1 MENENL
7 PDKQTKKRAHHKKS
21 QHKKTTTKKHSRKNM
36 NSFVFHLTQ
45 ICVLCIVLGAI
56 GLFFVAGYP
65 QKVFSLYLEA
75 QTVARESSASDFQT
89 GQVGEVYDSD
99 GNRIALLQNDKNIIY
114 LTSDQIPE
122 LVKQAFVSIEDKRFY
137 KHHGSDPF
145 AIVRAVTSLL
155 GKGRI
160 TQGGSTITQQLVR
173 NIYLTHTIR
182 WERKVEEIF
191 IAHAMEREY
200 SKDELLEFYINNIY
214 FSNGCYGIEAAS
226 QKYFSRS
233 VSDLDLSETA
243 FLCAIPNNPSI
254 YDPLTH
260 ADKTIERRNLI
271 LQNMLDD
278 GIINERQYTDAVNEK
293 ITRNPYSPSYTR
305 TWAHTYIYECATRA
319 LMGVT
324 GKDYDTCH
332 DMLYNNGYKVY
343 TSIDMEAQEL
353 LQTTIDTELE
363 DYNTRDNHGA
373 YALQASAVTIDNTTG
388 LVTAIVGGRSQD
400 DVSADYNRAYLSFR
414 QPGSSIKPLIVY
426 TPVLERGY
434 TASSTVID
442 SKEPDGPSNA
452 GSYSGAISLRTAV
465 EQSKN
470 TVAYKLFRELTPEV
484 GLQYLLNMNFS
495 SIQDSDYVLS
505 AALGGLS
512 KGASCLEMTSA
523 YATLENEGVFRQ
535 PTCVTLIT
543 DSAGNVVVRPETEEK
558 QVYQS
563 SAAHEMTNILEG
575 VLTRGTAHGKALT
588 NMPCAGK
595 TGTTN
600 DNIDGWFVG
609 YTAYYTTGV
618 WVGFDS
624 PRSTHSLSGATYP
637 LDIWYNYMT
646 ELHKDRSSRNLND

>member
-1 MENENL
+1 MENEHL

-145 AIVRAVTSLL
+145 AIVRAMTSLL

-278 GIINERQYTDAVNEK
+278 GIINEQQYTDAVNEK
-293 ITRNPYSPSYTR
+293 ITLNPYSPSYTR

-353 LQTTIDTELE
+353 LQTTVDTELE
-363 DYNTRDNHGA
+363 DYNTRNNNGS

-426 TPVLERGY
+426 TPALERGY
-434 TASSTVID
+434 TASSTVVD

-512 KGASCLEMTSA
+512 KGVSCLEMTSA

-543 DSAGNVVVRPETEEK
+543 DSKGNVVVRPETEEK

>member
-1 MENENL
+1 MENEHL

-137 KHHGSDPF
+137 KHHGSDSF

-278 GIINERQYTDAVNEK
+278 GIINEQQYTDAVNEK
-293 ITRNPYSPSYTR
+293 ITLNPYSPSYTR

-353 LQTTIDTELE
+353 LQTTVDTELE
-363 DYNTRDNHGA
+363 DYNTRNNNGS

-388 LVTAIVGGRSQD
+388 MVTAIVGGRSQD

-426 TPVLERGY
+426 TPALERGY
-434 TASSTVID
+434 TASSTVVD

-495 SIQDSDYVLS
+495 SIEDSDYVLS

-543 DSAGNVVVRPETEEK
+543 DSKGNVVVRPETEEK

-575 VLTRGTAHGKALT
+575 VLTRGTAHGKALA

>member
-1 MENENL
+1 MENEHL

-278 GIINERQYTDAVNEK
+278 GIINEQQYTDAVNEK
-293 ITRNPYSPSYTR
+293 ITLNPYSPSYTR

-353 LQTTIDTELE
+353 LQTTVDTELE
-363 DYNTRDNHGA
+363 DYNTRNNNGS

-426 TPVLERGY
+426 TPALERGY
-434 TASSTVID
+434 TASSTVVD

-484 GLQYLLNMNFS
+484 GLQYLLDMNFS
-495 SIQDSDYVLS
+495 SIEDSDYVLS
-505 AALGGLS
+505 ASLGGLS

-543 DSAGNVVVRPETEEK
+543 DSKGNVVVRPETEEK

-646 ELHKDRSSRNLND
+646 ELHKDRSARNLND

>member
-293 ITRNPYSPSYTR
+293 ITLNPYSPSYTR

-363 DYNTRDNHGA
+363 DYNTRNNNGS

-426 TPVLERGY
+426 TPALERGY
-434 TASSTVID
+434 TASSTVVD

>member
-1 MENENL
+1 MENEHL

-75 QTVARESSASDFQT
+75 QTVARESSAGDFQT

-137 KHHGSDPF
+137 KHHGSDSF

-278 GIINERQYTDAVNEK
+278 GIINEQQYTDAVNEK
-293 ITRNPYSPSYTR
+293 ITLNPYSPSYTR

-353 LQTTIDTELE
+353 LQTTVDTELE
-363 DYNTRDNHGA
+363 DYNTRNNNGS

-426 TPVLERGY
+426 TPALERGY
-434 TASSTVID
+434 TASSTVVD